1 VPPLSAN
8 VGAGPLGDPEGEGGR
23 PVLLGAAVLLDVAV
37 KTRSGGRRSRD
48 PPGHGSH
55 GGAAV
60 MRESA
65 GATMA
70 PALFLRE
77 EPAGG
82 VVIEGDDL

>member
-1 VPPLSAN
+1 
-8 VGAGPLGDPEGEGGR
+8 
-23 PVLLGAAVLLDVAV
+23 
-37 KTRSGGRRSRD
+37 
-48 PPGHGSH
+48 
-55 GGAAV
+55 